1 VTSADAAALY
11 RRAELNWA
19 AAEGVA
25 AINLLA
31 EVVRVVDNLDR
42 LTTTELHA
50 ELRRIATLAQRHPP
64 QRW

>member
-1 VTSADAAALY
+1 VTSAAAAV
-11 RRAELNWA
+11 RFQSAQLNWA
-19 AAEGVA
+19 AAEGQA
-25 AINLLA
+25 ALNLLA
-31 EVVRVVDNLDR
+31 QVVRVVDNLDQ